1 MHVATIP
8 EPTILGES
16 DVEPFET
23 YFERWPI
30 EYGHVPSGVVE
41 TWVYRHWR
49 DFQRWL
55 PLQPLH
61 WAYELEQMTSTD
73 ILTIGHVGSW
83 PETLKY
89 WGDDLFEGK
98 SRRATWLGR
107 TMLDIGTTPAPI
119 IVARNAG
126 RYSHPRE
133 ANAPFVEPYQLIEGH
148 MRLAYLK
155 GMIRHGHP
163 QLRSYHEV
171 FVATLPTDIVRA
183 DSSEGDCSS
192 CSIAVI

>member
-1 MHVATIP
+1 MHIATIP
-8 EPTILGES
+8 EPIILAET

-23 YFERWPI
+23 YFERWPT
-30 EYGHVPSGVVE
+30 EYGHVPSGVIE

-61 WAYELEQMTSTD
+61 WAYELEQIKSSE

-83 PETLKY
+83 PDTLKY

-98 SRRATWLGR
+98 ARRATWLGR

-126 RYSHPRE
+126 RYGHPRE

-163 QLRSYHEV
+163 QLQSHHEV
-171 FVATLPTDIVRA
+171 FVATLPTDIVR
-183 DSSEGDCSS
+183 
-192 CSIAVI
+192 V